1 MIDRSSPLPVSLYF
15 PKVARFN
22 EHTHTQPSTERR
34 LLGYVYTHRKRSV
47 RHTFTI
53 FTRNS
58 NSGTD
63 DNNSLPG
70 ETIALL
76 QEEEESY
83 HDSKK
88 GITTMEDDDS

>member
-1 MIDRSSPLPVSLYF
+1 M
-15 PKVARFN
+15 N
-22 EHTHTQPSTERR
+22 THTHNHPPSDG